1 MQPTFLATWNNPQEG
16 MVNYNYIIIFWKRK
30 SSKMIILWR
39 STMWKSLVE
48 VDDGTQFKQNV

>member
-1 MQPTFLATWNNPQEG
+1 

-30 SSKMIILWR
+30 SSKIIILWR